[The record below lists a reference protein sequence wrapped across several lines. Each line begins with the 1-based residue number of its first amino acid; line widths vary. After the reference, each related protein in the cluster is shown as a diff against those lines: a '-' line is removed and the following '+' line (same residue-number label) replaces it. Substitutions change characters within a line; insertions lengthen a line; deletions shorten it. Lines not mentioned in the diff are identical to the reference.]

1 MKSLILSVVAAITVF
16 LIYFA
21 SNSFS
26 LYERVK
32 LDRSFPPLSRYAFER
47 TPQVVLV
54 GSSMSFRLYE
64 GYFKTPLR
72 NLSIGG
78 GSPATGL
85 SIISSYSSLPKII
98 LVETNILSRPIDR
111 ALVEAFGNNP
121 SEPFKWFRPARAV
134 ISWAYYWIKF
144 QSEAQNALLLP
155 RRQPATYDISQ
166 SVNDTIKEYNGRD
179 WVQIMRP
186 NVEELKRLVAALEGR
201 GCHIVLFELPSA
213 PGIRETEY
221 VKAAHILA
229 KESFSGAEK
238 WLAISDDRSE
248 LRWVDASHM
257 DERSAII
264 VARQID
270 RFLALVA
277 R

>member
-1 MKSLILSVVAAITVF
+1 VKWFTRLAGAAVTLF

-21 SNSFS
+21 SNFSS

-32 LDRSFPPLSRYAFER
+32 LDRSFPALSRYAFER

-54 GSSMSFRLYE
+54 GSSMSFRLFE

-78 GSPATGL
+78 GSPATVL
-85 SIISSYSSLPKII
+85 SIISSYRLLPET
-98 LVETNILSRPIDR
+98 LLLETNILSRPIDG
-111 ALVEAFGNNP
+111 ALVEAFGDNP
-121 SEPFKWFRPARAV
+121 SEPFKWFRPARGV

-144 QSEAQNALLLP
+144 QSETQNVLQLP
-155 RRQPATYDISQ
+155 RQRPATYDISQ

-179 WVQIMRP
+179 WAQIMRP

-201 GCHIVLFELPSA
+201 GCHIVLFEVPSA
-213 PGIRETEY
+213 PGVRETEY

-229 KESFSGAEK
+229 KETFPGAEK
-238 WLAISDDRSE
+238 WGPVFRACRLSRI
-248 LRWVDASHM
+248 
-257 DERSAII
+257 
-264 VARQID
+264 
-270 RFLALVA
+270 
-277 R
+277 